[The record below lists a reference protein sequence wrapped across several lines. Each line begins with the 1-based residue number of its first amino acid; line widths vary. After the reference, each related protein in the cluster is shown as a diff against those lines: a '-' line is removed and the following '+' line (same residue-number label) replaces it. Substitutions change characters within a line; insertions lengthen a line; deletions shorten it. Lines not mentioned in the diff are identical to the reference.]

1 MENITGVP
9 SMSSGVSTSVILN
22 PLPEYVV
29 IIRSVFLGI
38 IIGLALSGNFL
49 VCFTLYRRQYL
60 LMPSN
65 KLVLSLTFSNFLFSI
80 LVLPFVLTSSIQKHW
95 LLGSVWCS
103 LTGLIT
109 QTVLG
114 ASLLTLSIISCDRY
128 YAIVYPFQYP
138 VDVTGFRV
146 TCVIIL
152 CWIISGA
159 CAIPPLFGAWSKYHF
174 YPAHMGCI
182 PHWGLSRAYSLFW
195 LIFFFILPFCI
206 MVFCYACIFK
216 AVRRKTRQ
224 NRVNNFSIDQLH
236 PKMNNFF
243 LGDDGVEDNDGM
255 DSSDQVHSKQITGKG
270 IATDDRDCCNVS
282 VTRDSG
288 IVSGVQGED
297 NCGVVDDDDDGSILP
312 HQVVYSSM
320 NCKLQQDGHT
330 GCRSGNNNN
339 LKSSFIR
346 SHLGL
351 PEMYD
356 VIPTAV
362 TAVVHQN
369 PSFDKP
375 VNNRVSSDCCY
386 EKHIQTK
393 TNCSSS
399 FNHLE
404 EQDAMTVLSTGRKL
418 PAFEQNGT
426 ATTSRNTS
434 LFASGNSL
442 GSLTRDSE
450 MSMQPPVQPKQLTY
464 SHVHYYKNHKK
475 AICTII
481 FVVGILLL
489 TTVPY
494 LVVSIYETFHAIS
507 TEISYYPGVPDWI
520 ISTVTICLYCTCIY
534 YPLIYGLWN
543 HTVRKEIKSLLFGES
558 KHPKTPPQTILT
570 LMTHFKDLGLS
581 PRLTAAIMAESAAVA
596 SIVRPT
602 HVVPMSSKKRGGI
615 SYSSN
620 RVSTNNGK
628 RNTTSKDKP
637 SLVSQ
642 TGECSRG
649 TRNGNISEYTMRL
662 KTKEEIGNLN
672 FNQNNC
678 KSRDREKPGQSL
690 LKLNSDE
697 ILTNDILLPALL
709 LSNTETNDSVCFSKY
724 SRTLGNVHS
733 MELLDLS
740 KKYNFSESIEK
751 LSSDEFDSES
761 ETMSVNEVF
770 AVTNYKGSQS
780 CCFNNILPKSIQ
792 ENDIA
797 PLLEEIQEKM
807 QSSNLIHLE
816 AGEPVKIRRWNKP
829 QMYDYFAQTM
839 AYDLVE
845 NVISE

>member
-1 MENITGVP
+1 
-9 SMSSGVSTSVILN
+9 
-22 PLPEYVV
+22 
-29 IIRSVFLGI
+29 
-38 IIGLALSGNFL
+38 
-49 VCFTLYRRQYL
+49 
-60 LMPSN
+60 
-65 KLVLSLTFSNFLFSI
+65 
-80 LVLPFVLTSSIQKHW
+80 
-95 LLGSVWCS
+95 
-103 LTGLIT
+103 
-109 QTVLG
+109 
-114 ASLLTLSIISCDRY
+114 
-128 YAIVYPFQYP
+128 
-138 VDVTGFRV
+138 
-146 TCVIIL
+146 
-152 CWIISGA
+152 
-159 CAIPPLFGAWSKYHF
+159 
-174 YPAHMGCI
+174 
-182 PHWGLSRAYSLFW
+182 
-195 LIFFFILPFCI
+195 
-206 MVFCYACIFK
+206 
-216 AVRRKTRQ
+216 
-224 NRVNNFSIDQLH
+224 
-236 PKMNNFF
+236 
-243 LGDDGVEDNDGM
+243 
-255 DSSDQVHSKQITGKG
+255 
-270 IATDDRDCCNVS
+270 
-282 VTRDSG
+282 
-288 IVSGVQGED
+288 
-297 NCGVVDDDDDGSILP
+297 
-312 HQVVYSSM
+312 
-320 NCKLQQDGHT
+320 
-330 GCRSGNNNN
+330 
-339 LKSSFIR
+339 
-346 SHLGL
+346 
-351 PEMYD
+351 
-356 VIPTAV
+356 
-362 TAVVHQN
+362 
-369 PSFDKP
+369 
-375 VNNRVSSDCCY
+375 
-386 EKHIQTK
+386 
-393 TNCSSS
+393 
-399 FNHLE
+399 
-404 EQDAMTVLSTGRKL
+404 
-418 PAFEQNGT
+418 
-426 ATTSRNTS
+426 
-434 LFASGNSL
+434 
-442 GSLTRDSE
+442 
-450 MSMQPPVQPKQLTY
+450 
-464 SHVHYYKNHKK
+464 
-475 AICTII
+475 
-481 FVVGILLL
+481 
-489 TTVPY
+489 
-494 LVVSIYETFHAIS
+494 
-507 TEISYYPGVPDWI
+507 
-520 ISTVTICLYCTCIY
+520 
-534 YPLIYGLWN
+534 
-543 HTVRKEIKSLLFGES
+543 
-558 KHPKTPPQTILT
+558 
-570 LMTHFKDLGLS
+570 
-581 PRLTAAIMAESAAVA
+581 MAESAAVA